1 MVRPNN
7 SFNPNPLRSTNNMAG
22 RACHVVGSTTQV
34 GLTQALGL
42 NCRGIGMRSLLV
54 AWVVALGLVGCANPS
69 VVRVKDAEIGKI
81 AVSTVFVPRFEGN
94 PSFVEES
101 TDLFIA
107 ELESRISARVVQAS
121 VLRTESTDVVAG
133 GNLAPTELAIAKATE
148 AGAQVLVMGKVT
160 SHNTGA
166 MLNGFST
173 VRVIDVATGEV
184 LASFHRPS
192 GKLIANSEH
201 HAVMAAVSRTAED
214 VARALR

>member
-1 MVRPNN
+1 
-7 SFNPNPLRSTNNMAG
+7 
-22 RACHVVGSTTQV
+22 
-34 GLTQALGL
+34 
-42 NCRGIGMRSLLV
+42 MRSLLV